1 MLTEKIVNTNE
12 YAGTVDLIT
21 GVEDF
26 KSQVEYIEDF
36 HTYKLNG
43 KIIPSVT
50 QLLDNGE
57 YININKEILDYARDK
72 GLIVHKEIET
82 YLKTQETGFTSEFYE
97 FLRLYKGNEEKFSTR
112 AIFDY
117 KTYNT
122 NLKKNRE
129 KCYKQ
134 IKMYDKAIEYL
145 TGRGVDNYY
154 MIWLP
159 HEKEGKIF
167 DLKEEFENGETNV
180 GEDGKTISE

>member
-21 GVEDF
+21 GIDDF
-26 KSQVEYIEDF
+26 ESQVEYIEDF

-50 QLLDNGE
+50 QLLDDGV
-57 YININKEILDYARDK
+57 YLDVDKDILEYAREK
-72 GLIVHKEIET
+72 GTLVHKEIEN
-82 YLKTQETGFTSEFYE
+82 YLRHSEMGFTAEFYE
-97 FLRLYKGNEEKFSTR
+97 FLRLYKENKEKFSTR

-134 IKMYDKAIEYL
+134 IKMYDEAIKYL
-145 TGRGVDNYY
+145 TGENVDNYY

-159 HEKEGKIF
+159 HDKEGKIF
-167 DLKEEFENGETNV
+167 DLKEEFENGK
-180 GEDGKTISE
+180 DSK

>member
-1 MLTEKIVNTNE
+1 MLIEKIVNTDE

-21 GVEDF
+21 GVKNFD
-26 KSQVEYIEDF
+26 SQVEYIEEF

-50 QLLDNGE
+50 QLLDEGGYEGVDKKILE
-57 YININKEILDYARDK
+57 YAQFK
-72 GLIVHKEIET
+72 GSLVHKEIEN
-82 YLKTQETGFTSEFYE
+82 YLRRQEMGFTDEFYQ
-97 FLRLYKGNEEKFSTR
+97 FLSIYTRYPEIFATR

-134 IKMYDKAIEYL
+134 IKMYDKAIKYL
-145 TGRGVDNYY
+145 TGEGVDHYY
-154 MIWLP
+154 MVWLP
-159 HEKEGKIF
+159 HNKEGKLF
-167 DLKEEFENGETNV
+167 DLKEEFENEV
-180 GEDGKTISE
+180 DDKSE

>member
-21 GVEDF
+21 GIDDF
-26 KSQVEYIEDF
+26 DSQVEYIEDF

-50 QLLDNGE
+50 QLLDDGV
-57 YININKEILDYARDK
+57 YLDVDKDILEYAREK
-72 GLIVHKEIET
+72 GTLVHKEIEN
-82 YLKTQETGFTSEFYE
+82 YLRQSEMGFTAEFYE
-97 FLRLYKGNEEKFSTR
+97 FLRLYKENEEKFSTR

-134 IKMYDKAIEYL
+134 IKMYDEAIKYL
-145 TGRGVDNYY
+145 TGENVDNYY

-159 HEKEGKIF
+159 HDKEGKIF
-167 DLKEEFENGETNV
+167 DLKEEFENGK
-180 GEDGKTISE
+180 DSK

>member
-21 GVEDF
+21 GIDDF
-26 KSQVEYIEDF
+26 ESQVEYIEDF

-50 QLLDNGE
+50 QLLDDGVYLDVDE
-57 YININKEILDYARDK
+57 DILEYAREK
-72 GLIVHKEIET
+72 GTIVHKEIEN
-82 YLKTQETGFTSEFYE
+82 YLKHSEMGFTAEFYE
-97 FLRLYKGNEEKFSTR
+97 FLRLYKENEELFSTR

-134 IKMYDKAIEYL
+134 IKMYDEAIKYL
-145 TGRGVDNYY
+145 TGENVDNYY

-159 HEKEGKIF
+159 HDKEGKIF
-167 DLKEEFENGETNV
+167 NLKEEFENGK
-180 GEDGKTISE
+180 DSK

>member
-21 GVEDF
+21 GIDDF
-26 KSQVEYIEDF
+26 DSQVEYIEDF

-50 QLLDNGE
+50 QLLDDGV
-57 YININKEILDYARDK
+57 YLDVDKDILEYAREK
-72 GLIVHKEIET
+72 GTLVHKEIEN
-82 YLKTQETGFTSEFYE
+82 YLKHSEMGFTAEFYE
-97 FLRLYKGNEEKFSTR
+97 FLRLYKENEEKFSTR

-134 IKMYDKAIEYL
+134 IKMYDEAIKYL
-145 TGRGVDNYY
+145 TGENVDNYY

-159 HEKEGKIF
+159 HDKEGKIF
-167 DLKEEFENGETNV
+167 DLKEEFENGK
-180 GEDGKTISE
+180 DSK

>member
-1 MLTEKIVNTNE
+1 MLTEKIVNTDT

-21 GVEDF
+21 GVKDF
-26 KSQVEYIEDF
+26 ESQVEYIEEF

-50 QLLDNGE
+50 QLLSDGNYEGIDKKVLE
-57 YININKEILDYARDK
+57 YAQFRGRL
-72 GLIVHKEIET
+72 VHKEIEE
-82 YLKTQETGFTSEFYE
+82 YLRHQEMGFTAEFYE
-97 FLRLYKGNEEKFSTR
+97 FLRIYTQNPEIFATR

-134 IKMYDKAIEYL
+134 IKMYDEAIKYL
-145 TGRGVDNYY
+145 TGEGVNEYF

-159 HEKEGKIF
+159 HDKEGKVF
-167 DLKEEFENGETNV
+167 NLKREFEENYYENC
-180 GEDGKTISE
+180 EK

>member
-12 YAGTVDLIT
+12 YAGCVDLIT

-36 HTYKLNG
+36 HCYKLNG

-50 QLLDNGE
+50 QLLDDGGYENVS
-57 YININKEILDYARDK
+57 KEILEYAREK
-72 GLIVHKEIET
+72 GSIVHKEIET
-82 YLKTQETGFTSEFYE
+82 YLKTSEMGFTAEFYE
-97 FLRLYKGNEEKFSTR
+97 FLTLYTQNQELFSTK

-145 TGRGVDNYY
+145 TGKGVDNYF
-154 MIWLP
+154 MVWLP
-159 HEKEGKIF
+159 HNKEGKIF
-167 DLKEEFENGETNV
+167 DLREEFENEHNNG
-180 GEDGKTISE
+180 

>member
-12 YAGTVDLIT
+12 FAGTVDLIT
-21 GVEDF
+21 GIDDF
-26 KSQVEYIEDF
+26 NSQVEYIEEW

-50 QLLDNGE
+50 QLLDDGS
-57 YININKEILDYARDK
+57 YVNIDPMILKYAQDK
-72 GLIVHKEIET
+72 GTLVHKEIET
-82 YLKTQETGFTSEFYE
+82 YLKTEKMGFTSEFYE
-97 FLRLYKGNEEKFSTR
+97 FVRLYKENKELFDTK

-117 KTYNT
+117 KTYNQ

-134 IKMYDKAIEYL
+134 IQKYDEAIKYL
-145 TGRGVDNYY
+145 TGSGVDNYF

-159 HEKEGKIF
+159 HNKPGKIF
-167 DLKEEFENGETNV
+167 NLKEEFE
-180 GEDGKTISE
+180 K

>member
-12 YAGTVDLIT
+12 YAGCCDLIT

-26 KSQVEYIEDF
+26 ESQVEYIEDF
-36 HTYKLNG
+36 HIYKLNG

-50 QLLDNGE
+50 QLLDDGT
-57 YININKEILDYARDK
+57 YIGVDKNVLDYARDK
-72 GLIVHKEIET
+72 GNIVHKEIET
-82 YLKTQETGFTSEFYE
+82 YLKTSETGFTAEFYE
-97 FLRLYKGNEEKFSTR
+97 FLRLYKGNKEKFSTR

-122 NLKKNRE
+122 NSKKNRE

-134 IKMYDKAIEYL
+134 ISMYDKAIEYL
-145 TGRGVDNYY
+145 TGKGVDNYY

-167 DLKEEFENGETNV
+167 DLKEEFENDRNV
-180 GEDGKTISE
+180 